1 MLRPNIDVWGH
12 VGLVSPRLKAV
23 TARMILG
30 ARLPAEYRKLSV
42 LELWFHEWEQPRLAP
57 ARKNVHG

>member
-1 MLRPNIDVWGH
+1 MLHPNIDDWGH

-23 TARMILG
+23 TAHMIWG
-30 ARLPAEYRKLSV
+30 ARQPAEYRKLLV

-57 ARKNVHG
+57 EVA